1 MIRASKRI
9 QSFSESV
16 IREMTRLAVEYDAIN
31 LAQGMPDDDPPQEL
45 IEAAVDALRN
55 GHNQYSFTW
64 GAPPLRQ
71 AIAEHYSKRWEVE
84 VDPDT
89 EVTVTLGAT
98 EAVIASLLSTVDPG
112 DEVILFE
119 PFYENYLPGA
129 HLATATPKFVTLT
142 PPDFRIEQ
150 ERLEQVITP
159 RSRVLVLNTPN
170 NPTGR
175 VFSLNELEAVAEVCR
190 RHNLVL
196 ISDEIYEYITYDGHR
211 HISPATLPGMR
222 DRTITISGLSK
233 TYSATGWR
241 IGYAVAAPRLTDG
254 LRKVHDFNTACA
266 PTPLQVAAVA
276 AFSLPERYYYN
287 LAKRYQEKRDHLARI
302 LQGAGLSVTL
312 PQGTYFLFAD
322 ATPWGFPDSFKAAEF
337 LASSA
342 GVACVPG
349 GVYFVPER
357 EPAPLLRFCFCKGES
372 LLDQVGRQI
381 EASLVGKGR

>member
-1 MIRASKRI
+1 MIQPSKRI

-45 IEAAVDALRN
+45 IDAAVTALTS

-64 GAPPLRQ
+64 GTPPLRR
-71 AIAEHYSKRWEVE
+71 AVAARYSDRWGVE
-84 VDPDT
+84 VDPDS

-112 DEVILFE
+112 DEVVLFE
-119 PFYENYLPGA
+119 PFYENYLPGTY
-129 HLATATPKFVTLT
+129 LATATPKFVTLQ
-142 PPDFRIEQ
+142 PPEFRIEK
-150 ERLEQVITP
+150 ERLQEAITP
-159 RSRVLVLNTPN
+159 RSRAMVLNTPN

-175 VFSLNELEAVAEVCR
+175 VFSREELEAVAEVCIE
-190 RHNLVL
+190 NDLVL

-222 DRTITISGLSK
+222 ERTITINGLSK

-241 IGYAVAAPRLTDG
+241 IGYAVAAPQLTAG
-254 LRKVHDFNTACA
+254 LRKVHDFNTVCA
-266 PTPLQVAAVA
+266 PTPLQEAAVI
-276 AFSLPERYYYN
+276 AFSLPESYYGDLAERY
-287 LAKRYQEKRDHLARI
+287 RQKRDYMAGI
-302 LQGAGLSVTL
+302 LREAGLGVTL
-312 PQGTYFLFAD
+312 PQGTYFLLAD
-322 ATPWGFPDSFKAAEF
+322 ATPWGFSDSFKAAEF
-337 LASSA
+337 LASKA

-349 GVYFVPER
+349 GVYFAPGT
-357 EPAPLLRFCFCKGES
+357 EPAPLLRFCFCKQES

-381 EASLVGKGR
+381 ASSAVGSGR